1 MNQPEPLNS
10 LNPTG
15 TIHGDYSPE
24 ARASAPLGPDIT
36 TLAETMRLAPD
47 SLITIYR
54 GVPSDTTQSISPG
67 DFVTT
72 NAQLARDYAGTGS
85 IIEKQVPVSH
95 VLDSRSEPLG
105 EEYIYRPPYARR
117 LGRNDIARGLK
128 ERASTIS
135 LGLSNETHPTEHMR
149 SRIRPI

>member
-1 MNQPEPLNS
+1 MVNQREPLNS

-15 TIHGDYSPE
+15 TIHADYSPE

-36 TLAETMRLAPD
+36 TLAETMSLPPD

-54 GVPSDTTQSISPG
+54 GVPNNATQSINPG

-85 IIEKQVPVSH
+85 VIKKQVPVSH
-95 VLDSRSEPLG
+95 VLDSRTEPLG
-105 EEYIYRPPYARR
+105 EEYIYRPQNRR
-117 LGRNDIARGLK
+117 RIGRIDVARGVRK
-128 ERASTIS
+128 RASRI
-135 LGLSNETHPTEHMR
+135 GVGETEKPIRTR
-149 SRIRPI
+149 SVPSRG